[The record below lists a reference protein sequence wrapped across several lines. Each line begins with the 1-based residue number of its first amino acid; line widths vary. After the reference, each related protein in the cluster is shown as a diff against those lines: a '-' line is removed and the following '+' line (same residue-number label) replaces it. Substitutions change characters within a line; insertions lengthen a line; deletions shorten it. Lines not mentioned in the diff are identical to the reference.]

1 MWLAFAGWVVAV
13 LLASIA
19 SGTAVV
25 AGAGSDGFAALLMGQ
40 LGLWIGFAGT
50 AMVAGRFFG
59 FGDIG
64 TGFDFSLAALDVAKS
79 VLIGVA
85 VQLLV
90 VPGIYVPLVA
100 AGVDLDVS
108 GPAVAL
114 FDQVSGFEKA
124 AIALGVVAVAPT
136 AEELLFRGVLLRG
149 LARRLG
155 DGGAVLM
162 SALLFAGTHFQLVQF
177 PGLLAIGLTLAWL
190 ARRTGGLASPI
201 WAHAAFNA
209 TTVALL
215 W

>member
-1 MWLAFAGWVVAV
+1 MIAV
-13 LLASIA
+13 LLASLA
-19 SGTAVV
+19 SGIAVT
-25 AGAGSDGFAALLMGQ
+25 AGAGSDGIAALLMGQ
-40 LGLWIGFAGT
+40 LGLWIGFVGA
-50 AMVAGRFFG
+50 ALVAGRFFG

-64 TGFDFSLAALDVAKS
+64 AGFELGLAAGDVAKS

-90 VPGIYVPLVA
+90 VPGIYFPLLA

-108 GPAVAL
+108 GPAVSL
-114 FDQVSGFEKA
+114 FGQVSGPEKA
-124 AIALGVVAVAPT
+124 AIALGVVAIAPI

-155 DGGAVLM
+155 DGGAVFV

-177 PGLLAIGLTLAWL
+177 PGLLAVGLTLAWL

-201 WAHAAFNA
+201 WAHIAFNA

>member
-1 MWLAFAGWVVAV
+1 MAFAGWVVAV

-124 AIALGVVAVAPT
+124 AFALGVVAVAPT

>member
-1 MWLAFAGWVVAV
+1 MAFAGWVVAV

-162 SALLFAGTHFQLVQF
+162 SALLFAGTHFQPVQF